1 MSSGSTGW
9 KKEEYD
15 PNDIPYRYRGKGDAY
30 MMHNVNLIFGKPS
43 WFHNSSGSVYDQGD
57 SGSCVANACA
67 AAYRYLA
74 YKTAEEMAEAD
85 MNAHA
90 EVKRECPLLNDPS
103 RLFLYYNARWLS
115 WLVDHKFEEAKGPN
129 FGDEGSCTRLAMRGI
144 RWKGVCSEGKC
155 PFAFIKDSK
164 KKVENLNTKPSEEA
178 YSEASKVVNL
188 VEYK

>member
-1 MSSGSTGW
+1 LGFVIGNSCPNFVSNQLPHNRVLIMSSGSTGW

-43 WFHNSSGSVYDQGD
+43 WFHDSSGSVYDQGD

-74 YKTAEEMAEAD
+74 YKTTEEMAEAD
-85 MNAHA
+85 MNADA

-103 RLFLYYNARWLS
+103 RLFCITMQDGSVGWWTTNFRRQRNPTLATKEVALGLHAWHPLEGCLFGRQMPVCFYQG
-115 WLVDHKFEEAKGPN
+115 FQEKG
-129 FGDEGSCTRLAMRGI
+129 
-144 RWKGVCSEGKC
+144 
-155 PFAFIKDSK
+155 
-164 KKVENLNTKPSEEA
+164 
-178 YSEASKVVNL
+178 
-188 VEYK
+188 